1 MIRGRAG
8 RRAPKNPRSLRA
20 SRHEGDPDSDNR
32 RFVKV
37 ATSRTRCL
45 IGLLHTAPG
54 GFTFFRP
61 FRALS
66 TAGRGTPARRR
77 WHGTAR
83 VWPTPHAMHS
93 SVQRDR
99 MAWAAGTRSDVS
111 FRPGTGHRSPSRVR
125 HTADAP
131 RMGRDAPDIALLHGI
146 AVQRSP
152 PS

>member
-37 ATSRTRCL
+37 ATARTRCL

-54 GFTFFRP
+54 GFSFFRP

-66 TAGRGTPARRR
+66 TAGEALRRAAVGSEQR
-77 WHGTAR
+77 AFGQS
-83 VWPTPHAMHS
+83 PQAMHS

-99 MAWAAGTRSDVS
+99 MAWAAETRATCR
-111 FRPGTGHRSPSRVR
+111 FAR
-125 HTADAP
+125 
-131 RMGRDAPDIALLHGI
+131 
-146 AVQRSP
+146 
-152 PS
+152 